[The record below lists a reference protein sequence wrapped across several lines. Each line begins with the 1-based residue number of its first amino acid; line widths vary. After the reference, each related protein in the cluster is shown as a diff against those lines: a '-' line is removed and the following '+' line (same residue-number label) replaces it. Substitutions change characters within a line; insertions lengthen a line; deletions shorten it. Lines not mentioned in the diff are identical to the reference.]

1 MFKLK
6 QLLKICS
13 LITTCSFIAHTGFST
28 AAPVTVQDSKGELT
42 LPEMP
47 KRIVVIGHAGL
58 DILAHLDV
66 EPVGVVKSL
75 LPETLKQY
83 KSEKYAAVGN
93 AKEPDFEAIYSLKPD
108 LIIAEGRNTPVY
120 DKLKAIAPTYL
131 AANENGQYWR
141 DVQKNWKN
149 IAKLVHK
156 EDKIA
161 PIIEDLDKKMKI
173 QHEVAEKSGLT
184 ALMIL
189 NNGSNLAAFD
199 KNGRYA
205 QIYNEFGFKEAKS
218 SNVKA
223 KQGPHGN
230 LISFEYIADANP
242 DVIFVLDR
250 EKAIGNASGNAQ
262 KLFKNKLIETTKAA
276 KNNRIIYVD
285 AGAWYL
291 ANGGISSTETML
303 SEAKSAIK

>member
-1 MFKLK
+1 MSKLK

-13 LITTCSFIAHTGFST
+13 LITTCSFMAHTGFAN

-42 LPEMP
+42 LADTP

-58 DILAHLDV
+58 DILNHLDV

-75 LPETLKQY
+75 LPENLNKY
-83 KSEKYAAVGN
+83 KADKYTAIGN
-93 AKEPDFEAIYSLKPD
+93 GKEPDFEAIYSLKPD
-108 LIIAEGRNTPVY
+108 LIIAEGRNTPIY
-120 DKLKAIAPTYL
+120 DKLTAIAPTYL
-131 AANENGQYWR
+131 ASSENGHYWR

-149 IAKLVHK
+149 IAKLVNK
-156 EDKIA
+156 EAKIT
-161 PIIEDLDKKMKI
+161 PIIANLNEKMKI
-173 QHEVAEKSGLT
+173 QHEAAEESGLT
-184 ALMIL
+184 ALMVL

-205 QIYNEFGFKEAKS
+205 QIYNEFGFHEAKAN
-218 SNVKA
+218 NVKA
-223 KQGPHGN
+223 KQSPHGN

-250 EKAIGNASGNAQ
+250 EKAIGKASGNAQ

-291 ANGGISSTETML
+291 ANGGVSSTETML
-303 SEAKSAIK
+303 NEAKRALN